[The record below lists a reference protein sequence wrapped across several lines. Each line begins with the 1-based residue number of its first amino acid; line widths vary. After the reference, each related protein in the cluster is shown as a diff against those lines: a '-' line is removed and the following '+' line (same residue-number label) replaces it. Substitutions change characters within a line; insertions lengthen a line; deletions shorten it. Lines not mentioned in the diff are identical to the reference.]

1 MKKRTRGHNF
11 AMYLV
16 PVYLCISAQK
26 RILSWSLFIIIN
38 SGFGIYILKLM
49 ENNENEW
56 AKWPEEKGI
65 RKVVDIIRFLVASK
79 S

>member
-1 MKKRTRGHNF
+1 
-11 AMYLV
+11 MYLV
-16 PVYLCISAQK
+16 SVYLCISAEK
-26 RILSWSLFIIIN
+26 RILSWSLFILIAIN
-38 SGFGIYILKLM
+38 SGFGIHILKLM